1 MADYFEKFP
10 NEYHD
15 TSTPVKE
22 HIAQLRTIAANFR
35 KTEEEDRVLT
45 KKHHQ
50 MARHGMGP
58 PTMSESPKKSAN

>member
-35 KTEEEDRVLT
+35 KTEEEDRVLA
-45 KKHHQ
+45 KQHHQ

-58 PTMSESPKKSAN
+58 PTLTESPKKSAN